1 MRFFRFL
8 LMLLLPLTAS
18 CCLALGF
25 ALPASA
31 EESSARDVADNID
44 TSLKNMAPDG
54 TADYLEEHRISVSD
68 PDGIAKLSPSDILSD
83 LRGQFSLSFLSQR
96 ALLGRIIAAAIL
108 CAVASSLASDSRFG
122 VIVDNTAVL
131 FIATA
136 VYASLSACLT
146 LCRTTLDTLTA
157 FMLSYLPVCSSVS
170 AASGNAA
177 SGGSFY
183 TSTIFLCQLI
193 AIIVDKLL
201 FPAVSVLIA
210 LSVAGAADSTLN
222 LGAAAGT
229 AKRIVTVAMSA
240 FMMIFTGYMA
250 VTGSVAAAA
259 DTMRARGIRFAASSF
274 IPVIGG
280 AVSESYGTVKQS
292 LSVIRT
298 SVGAVG
304 IVLIAAAVL
313 PPLISMLAVRLTLS
327 LGRLGCE
334 VLGQRRS
341 AALLESLGSVLS
353 LMIGVLVCFSM
364 MFVIATGC
372 MLAFTVKT

>member
-1 MRFFRFL
+1 MNILRFL
-8 LMLLLPLTAS
+8 LRVLLSFAAS
-18 CCLALGF
+18 CCIAIGF
-25 ALPASA
+25 ALAASA
-31 EESSARDVADNID
+31 EDSSAQDIADNID
-44 TSLKNMAPDG
+44 SSLKGMAPDG
-54 TADYLEEHRISVSD
+54 TADYLEEHHISVSD
-68 PDGIAKLSPSDILSD
+68 PDSIAQLSPSDILSD
-83 LRGQFSLSFLSQR
+83 LRSSFSLSFLSQR
-96 ALLGRIIAAAIL
+96 SLLGRVIAAAVI
-108 CAVASSLASDSRFG
+108 CAVASSLAADSRFG

-131 FIATA
+131 FIAAA
-136 VYASLSACLT
+136 VCEQLSVCLT
-146 LCRTTLDTLTA
+146 ICRTTLDTLTA
-157 FMLSYLPVCSSVS
+157 FMISYLPVCSSVS

-193 AIIVDKLL
+193 AIITDKLL

-210 LSVAGAADSTLN
+210 LSVAGATDTALD

-229 AKRIVTVAMSA
+229 ARRILTVAMSA

-250 VTGSVAAAA
+250 VTGSVASAA

-274 IPVIGG
+274 IPVIGS

-313 PPLISMLAVRLTLS
+313 PPLISMLAVRLALA
-327 LGRLGCE
+327 LGRLGCGM
-334 VLGQRRS
+334 LGQSRS
-341 AALLESLGSVLS
+341 ASLLENLGSVLS
-353 LMIGVLVCFSM
+353 VMIGLLVCFSM